1 MSLLLPELERQLR
14 AAARARGRA
23 AQDQPSHPARRHR
36 VALALGGAL
45 TVAAVVVVVVSGLG
59 GGRTSAVAAAV
70 ERAALAAQRGL
81 AAPSLAP
88 GQYWYTRTIR
98 ASMTGVSSYPAP
110 AHRGKRGLRRLAA
123 PGLIQS
129 RQVQE
134 RWVGTDGSARV
145 RSANDGPV
153 QFFWRTTGTQP
164 PGPVPFEQRLPAGT
178 GYRSPLGA
186 FSYPEVLA
194 LPTDPARM
202 LARIRASALSFQ
214 QHVRRFAPGSTLAER
229 SLAQSELEV
238 ISGALVDLPLTPGS
252 RAAVYRAMKD
262 IPGVS
267 YLPSVRDPLGRRG
280 VALSSNES
288 VTFIDGTGPLRGPQR
303 VTNELVFDPSTGAL
317 LAQQSVLDEPIP
329 SIGLPAGYP
338 VEYSAYVVSGNVA
351 STHERFVPHAG
362 GERIAPVPST
372 PSCETAGPAPA
383 QLVSGP
389 MPSAFLHDFSVL
401 NRPAT
406 GQDHLPKSTLPGPW
420 SVELSSILE
429 SSIRLVRSTPN
440 GARDYMI
447 VGYRRSQRALP
458 PRRCLPVIR
467 RANPALHELEK
478 VFSILAGEN
487 RVLSDLAAQ
496 RGAQRA
502 KPQAVVCVFE
512 VGGNHGFGCLSPSA
526 VDSIAYEASD
536 YGRPPATVTGIVPDG
551 VAKIQASYA
560 DGRRIDAPVEH
571 NLLIYQV
578 GLAAPNAAPKQ
589 VVWLNAQGHAIRRL
603 EQTHTR

>member
-14 AAARARGRA
+14 AAARTRSP
-23 AQDQPSHPARRHR
+23 QEQPPHHELRRR
-36 VALALGGAL
+36 VTLALGGAL
-45 TVAAVVVVVVSGLG
+45 TAATVLAVVVFGLDG
-59 GGRTSAVAAAV
+59 SRTSAASAAL

-98 ASMTGVSSYPAP
+98 ASTTGVSSHPARG
-110 AHRGKRGLRRLAA
+110 HHGKRGLRRLAA

-145 RSANDGPV
+145 RTANDRPV
-153 QFFWRTTGTQP
+153 QLFWRTTGTQP
-164 PGPVPFEQRLPAGT
+164 PGPVPVEQTLPSST

-186 FSYPEVLA
+186 FSYSGVLA
-194 LPTDPARM
+194 LPADPARM
-202 LARIRASALSFQ
+202 HALIRAAALSFQ
-214 QHVRRFAPGSTLAER
+214 QHVRRFAPESPLAER

-238 ISGALVDLPLTPGS
+238 IAGALVDLPLTPGS

-267 YLPSVRDPLGRRG
+267 YLPSVQDPLGRRG
-280 VALSSNES
+280 AALSSHES

-329 SIGLPAGYP
+329 SVGLPAGYP

-351 STHERFVPHAG
+351 SIHERFIPHAG

-372 PSCETAGPAPA
+372 PSCETTGPAPA

-389 MPSAFLHDFSVL
+389 IPNVFLHDFSVL

-406 GQDHLPKSTLPGPW
+406 SQDHLPNSTLPGPW
-420 SVELSSILE
+420 SVELSSVLE
-429 SSIRLVRSTPN
+429 SSIRLVRSTPD
-440 GARDYMI
+440 GARDYML
-447 VGYRRSQRALP
+447 VGYRRNQRTLP
-458 PRRCLPVIR
+458 SRRCLPVIR

-478 VFSILAGEN
+478 VLSILAGEN
-487 RVLSDLAAQ
+487 RVLSDLAA
-496 RGAQRA
+496 RRAAQQA

-512 VGGNHGFGCLSPSA
+512 VGGNHGFGCLSPTS
-526 VDSIAYEASD
+526 VDSIAYETSD

-551 VAKIQASYA
+551 VAAITATYPHGQHITT
-560 DGRRIDAPVEH
+560 RVEH

-578 GLAAPNAAPKQ
+578 GLTAPNAAPKQ
-589 VVWLNAQGHAIRRL
+589 VVWLNAQGHTIRRL